1 MATIYPTF
9 TAFPEPGNPKAAV
22 IQWGPMKN
30 GDVGAAYPWLFDYAD
45 RSVQVT
51 GTFGS
56 GGVVNIEGSNDM
68 ENFYTLSS
76 PNGNSLSVVSASLN
90 AIVEMSL
97 GFRPRVTAGDLTTS
111 LTVTM
116 IARRTTPGL

>member
-1 MATIYPTF
+1 M
-9 TAFPEPGNPKAAV
+9 
-22 IQWGPMKN
+22 
-30 GDVGAAYPWLFDYAD
+30 
-45 RSVQVT
+45 QVT

-97 GFRPRVTAGDLTTS
+97 GFRPHVTAGDLTTS